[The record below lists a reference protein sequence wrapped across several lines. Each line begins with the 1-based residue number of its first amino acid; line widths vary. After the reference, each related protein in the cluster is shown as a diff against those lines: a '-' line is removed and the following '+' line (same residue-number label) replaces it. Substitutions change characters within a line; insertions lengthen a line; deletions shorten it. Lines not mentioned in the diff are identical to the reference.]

1 MVSLLTL
8 TPQTALRPD
17 QKPNPTVEFDTPE
30 DCKGK
35 FPEYYR
41 TRSGMMVKVWC
52 LRDHRGNDFAT
63 LRVKSW
69 AACAEVCSWK
79 RGCIAFSFEGEAGKK
94 ETGNC
99 WLKKAVNQ
107 IPPKSSYIWSG
118 TLVNLEDIPADKRK
132 QWGTNLASRQPDPA
146 ASEPYRP
153 WFSTGMPEIERFTV
167 TIPLRPKTTMM
178 TTMVRKDGSGFFADT
193 PGFGGFEVTL
203 SDLAL
208 ETSGFI
214 TDGPKATNSLQSKLG
229 LRLRLELC
237 CQAEIPGC
245 RHEHSA
251 SDTPAL

>member
-1 MVSLLTL
+1 
-8 TPQTALRPD
+8 
-17 QKPNPTVEFDTPE
+17 
-30 DCKGK
+30 
-35 FPEYYR
+35 
-41 TRSGMMVKVWC
+41 MVKVWC

-214 TDGPKATNSLQSKLG
+214 TDGPKATPFKVNWAFAFDSSFVAKLKSQVAAMSTLLPTHPRYDNAPPTG
-229 LRLRLELC
+229 TVPPS
-237 CQAEIPGC
+237 I
-245 RHEHSA
+245 STK
-251 SDTPAL
+251 SS